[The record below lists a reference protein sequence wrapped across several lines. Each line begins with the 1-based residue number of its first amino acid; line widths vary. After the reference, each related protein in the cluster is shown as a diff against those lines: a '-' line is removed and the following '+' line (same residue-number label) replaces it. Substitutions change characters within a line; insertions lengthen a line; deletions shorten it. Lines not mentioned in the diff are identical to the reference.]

1 LNLKRY
7 ILLSSAFLLCC
18 SAGAGP
24 ASGQPMAKQLVAD
37 FGLAY
42 TQATVSG
49 APSGL
54 VGLDLHTG
62 KMLTNN
68 LSVGIAVG
76 FDVVSFRKVG
86 GIYERLSI
94 IPILAKGKYYFNIAP
109 LLQVHASA
117 AGGVYKT
124 LPHLATGSIGGVS
137 ASKVK
142 AGGSAGAGFD
152 YWFMG
157 TKGIGAEVEYNVF
170 PYSNGKRF
178 SYLAFRVNLIMT
190 KL

>member
-1 LNLKRY
+1 
-7 ILLSSAFLLCC
+7 
-18 SAGAGP
+18 
-24 ASGQPMAKQLVAD
+24 MAKQMVAE

-42 TQATVSG
+42 AQATVSG

-54 VGLDLHTG
+54 VGFDLQTG

-68 LSVGIAVG
+68 LSVGLGIG
-76 FDVVSFRKVG
+76 YDIVSFNKVG
-86 GIYERLSI
+86 GIYQRLAI
-94 IPILAKGKYYFNIAP
+94 IPILAKAKYYFNIAP
-109 LLQVHASA
+109 LMQVHASA
-117 AGGVYKT
+117 AAGAYKT

-137 ASKVK
+137 ASKIK

-178 SYLAFRVNLIMT
+178 SYLVVRVNLIMI